1 MAVDYSDVAVRVDLR
16 VQPQGNRLFK
26 DWSESSSQNVGG
38 RACSAMR
45 VITRRC
51 CYTLTPCLVLL
62 CLTLYNV
69 SGQQIDQLQIQSD
82 DQLFFAL
89 LTAANNPSTIEALLV
104 NKKGLLRAELWKR
117 LIDTAEY
124 SPKPLTIYAIALQVA
139 RKLDDRRLAAITLYK
154 TGWYQFGQGNISSA
168 IDNYRQSSLAF
179 EDAGSR
185 RDLIYIFADL
195 GTLSIYSSDYKKAK
209 EYSEQSLKIAQE
221 FKNASGA
228 ASEWPDEYGL
238 GTALSNFG
246 NISKREGEYEQAIDY
261 FHQSLTLYR
270 QIDSGDGKHS
280 SQIID
285 NLADIGRTYSA
296 KGDHVRA
303 LAYLNQAMDLAKT
316 KRNINRMASVAN
328 SIGILYTNQRDYAK
342 AIEFFEQG
350 LELANSVN
358 DRFKQASMLL
368 NIGVAYQFQ
377 GNYEQARQKFV
388 SSLEIAKAINDK
400 EIIIHIGEGMG
411 AIYKEQGKYSEALA
425 VLENSLSL
433 AKSIEDTKRI
443 AELLWRQAE
452 VFYAQGEFVRAI
464 SSAKEAVTLAEQL
477 SMRNVS
483 YLASTTLGR
492 AYRGNKQDALAIE
505 TFVQA
510 INGIESMRHEVAGL
524 EQERQ
529 LFFEDKVDPYHEMV
543 DLLLNQQDREQ
554 AFDALFYAEKAKGRV
569 LLDVLGNSRI
579 DLSSSMSE
587 AEKAQERKLN
597 KDIVDLNRQI
607 TVEDSKQDS
616 EAKVLS
622 DLNRR
627 LRAARLAYE
636 TFQNSLSVTHPQ
648 LVQSDRRT
656 PELTR
661 KDVNDLVVDPK
672 TAFLEY
678 VVSESTTYLFVLTKK
693 ETNDTDVK
701 VYPIDIDRKRLGE
714 RVREF
719 REMLAGQDPGFAD
732 TARQLYDLLLKPAK
746 QQLKDQNTLC
756 IVPDGVL
763 WDLPFQAVQSRDS
776 RYVLEDHAV
785 YYSPSLSV
793 LKGLSSPRKNSGPVS
808 ASLLAFGNPRMSNE
822 IATNLK
828 AVYRGEV
835 LAPLPEA
842 EAEVNA
848 LKEIWKPAPTTVFVG
863 TNAGKSNFKAE
874 ASKYRIIHLAT
885 HGILDDSNPIY
896 SRLVMSR
903 TENDPNDDGL
913 LEAREIMQ
921 LRLNADLV
929 VLSACQTARGRIGAG
944 EGMIGMSWA
953 FMVAGVPTMVASQW
967 KVDSTS
973 TAGFMINFHRQLRN
987 QIPTDETSK
996 ANALRQA
1003 ALELMKEPRYR
1014 HPFFWAAFVMIG
1026 NGNGR

>member
-1 MAVDYSDVAVRVDLR
+1 MDYSDVAVRVDLR
-16 VQPQGNRLFK
+16 VQPQGSRLFK

-38 RACSAMR
+38 RACSRMR
-45 VITRRC
+45 VITGGC
-51 CYTLTPCLVLL
+51 CYTLTPCLVLV
-62 CLTLYNV
+62 CLILANV
-69 SGQQIDQLQIQSD
+69 SGQQIDRAEIQTD
-82 DQLFFAL
+82 DQLFLAL
-89 LTAANNPSTIEALLV
+89 LTAATKDPSTTDALV
-104 NKKGLLRAELWKR
+104 VNNKKLIRVELWRR
-117 LIDTAEY
+117 LIVAAAY
-124 SPKPLTIYAIALQVA
+124 SPKPAPIYGVAMRVA
-139 RKLDDRRLAAITLYK
+139 RELPDRRLRAITLYK
-154 TGWYQFGQGNISSA
+154 MGWYQFGQGNIDSA
-168 IDNYRQSSLAF
+168 IDNYLDSAGAF
-179 EDAGSR
+179 EEASSR

-209 EYSEQSLKIAQE
+209 EYSEQSLKISQE

-228 ASEWPDEYGL
+228 TSEWPDEYGL

-261 FHQSLTLYR
+261 FQQSLTLYR
-270 QIDSGDGKHS
+270 RIDSGDGGYS

-377 GNYEQARQKFV
+377 GNYERARQKFL
-388 SSLEIAKAINDK
+388 SSLEIAKVINDK

-411 AIYKEQGKYSEALA
+411 AIYKEQGKYPEAIA
-425 VLENSLSL
+425 ALENSLSL
-433 AKSIEDTKRI
+433 AKSIEDRKRI

-452 VFYAQGEFVRAI
+452 VFYAEGDFVRAI
-464 SSAKEAVTLAEQL
+464 SSAKESVALAEQL

-483 YLASTTLGR
+483 YLALTTLGR
-492 AYRGNKQDALAIE
+492 SYRANKQDARAVEIF
-505 TFVQA
+505 TRA
-510 INGIESMRHEVAGL
+510 INGIEAMRHKVAGL

-529 LFFEDKVDPYHEMV
+529 LFFEDKIDPYHEMV
-543 DLLLNQQDREQ
+543 DLLLNQQDREKR
-554 AFDALFYAEKAKGRV
+554 FDALFYAEKAKGRV

-579 DLSSSMSE
+579 DISSSMSE

-607 TVEDSKQDS
+607 TVEDSKQNSD
-616 EAKVLS
+616 AKVLS

-648 LVQSDRRT
+648 LVQNDRRT
-656 PELTR
+656 FELTR
-661 KDVNDLVVDPK
+661 KDVNDLVVDRK

-678 VVSESTTYLFVLTKK
+678 VVTESTTYLFVITQK
-693 ETNDTDVK
+693 ETNGTDVK
-701 VYPIDIDRKRLGE
+701 VYPINIDRKRLGE

-719 REMLAGQDPGFAD
+719 REMLAVQDPGFAD
-732 TARQLYDLLLKPAK
+732 IARQLYDLLLKPAE
-746 QQLKDQNTLC
+746 QQLTDQNTLC

-763 WDLPFQAVQSRDS
+763 WDLPFQAAQSRDS

-793 LKGLSSPRKNSGPVS
+793 LKGLSTPRKNSGPVS
-808 ASLLAFGNPRMSNE
+808 ASLLAFGNPRISNE
-822 IATNLK
+822 TATNLK

-848 LKEIWKPAPTTVFVG
+848 IKEIWKPTPTIVLVG
-863 TNAGKSNFKAE
+863 AHAGKRNFKAE

-885 HGILDDSNPIY
+885 HGILDDGSPLY

-903 TENDPNDDGL
+903 NENDPNDDGL

-921 LRLNADLV
+921 LKLHADLV

-953 FMVAGVPTMVASQW
+953 FMVAGVPTMVSSQW
-967 KVDSTS
+967 KVDSAS
-973 TAGFMINFHRQLRN
+973 TATLMITFHKRLKSQTAN
-987 QIPTDETSK
+987 TESTK
-996 ANALRQA
+996 ADALRLA
-1003 ALELMKEPRYR
+1003 AVDLMKDPRYR
-1014 HPFFWAAFVMIG
+1014 HPFFWGGFIMIG
-1026 NGNGR
+1026 NGM